1 MARKRER
8 RSEPVR
14 PYVPVPRAEPITVER
29 AVEEGMLIARS
40 ALTME
45 VKNRIIVGA
54 LRDDLAFDPAET
66 ADLVKS
72 ELAVLS
78 REQAGYA
85 RRMNRLAVA
94 VSGARGSSIRDHD
107 YGPRDYRVLTQRGK
121 IYAALSAELER
132 LVEDAG
138 FVDEI
143 VETARAQAWAELGRT
158 IVGRLE
164 RALGA
169 HRDPDYAIDRDT
181 RLRAFIAIDL
191 ARLQRSAG
199 EIAVT

>member
-1 MARKRER
+1 MAKKRER
-8 RSEPVR
+8 RSAPAR
-14 PYVPVPRAEPITVER
+14 PYVPVPRAEPITVEH

-66 ADLVKS
+66 ADLVKR

-78 REQAGYA
+78 QEQAGYA
-85 RRMNRLAVA
+85 RRMSRLAVA

-107 YGPRDYRVLTQRGK
+107 YGPRDYRALTHRGK
-121 IYAALSAELER
+121 IYAALSEELER
-132 LVEDAG
+132 LVDDEE
-138 FVDEI
+138 FVQEI

-164 RALGA
+164 RAMRVD
-169 HRDPDYAIDRDT
+169 RDPDYAIDRID
-181 RLRAFIAIDL
+181 RMRSLVEVDL
-191 ARLQRSAG
+191 AALDRGSR
-199 EIAVT
+199 

>member
-8 RSEPVR
+8 RSAPAR
-14 PYVPVPRAEPITVER
+14 PYVPVPRAEPITVEH
-29 AVEEGMLIARS
+29 AVEEAMLIARS

-66 ADLVKS
+66 AGLVKS

-107 YGPRDYRVLTQRGK
+107 YGPRDYRVLTHRGK
-121 IYAALSAELER
+121 IYAALSEELER
-132 LVEDAG
+132 LVGDEA
-138 FVDEI
+138 FVDDV

-158 IVGRLE
+158 IVSRLE
-164 RALGA
+164 RTFGA
-169 HRDPDYAIDRDT
+169 HRDPDYAIDRID
-181 RLRAFIAIDL
+181 RMRSLVEVDL
-191 ARLQRSAG
+191 AALDRKSH
-199 EIAVT
+199 

>member
-8 RSEPVR
+8 RPGPAR
-14 PYVPVPRAEPITVER
+14 PYVPVPRAEPITVEH

-72 ELAVLS
+72 ELALLS
-78 REQAGYA
+78 EEQAGYA
-85 RRMNRLAVA
+85 RRMNRLAIA

-121 IYAALSAELER
+121 IYAAMSAELER
-132 LVEDAG
+132 LIDDAG

-143 VETARAQAWAELGRT
+143 VETARTQAWAELGRT

-164 RALGA
+164 RASGV
-169 HRDPDYAIDRDT
+169 HREPDYAIDRID
-181 RLRAFIAIDL
+181 RMRSLVEVDL
-191 ARLQRSAG
+191 AALDRASDRESR
-199 EIAVT
+199 